1 MEKASVMKLK
11 QKNSAY
17 IVDNKKVKNSD
28 QDFTIKNLLYE
39 EYRKVKENGFKG
51 SYEEYLSVRDF
62 A

>member
-1 MEKASVMKLK
+1 MKLK